1 MNKVDQDVFAPR
13 QFSSVAYQELP
24 MMDNTLPPLGIDVSK
39 LTLDVRL
46 LSQHRPGPP
55 RRFANSADG
64 QSLLEQWLESQGTS
78 RVHACLEATGTYSDA
93 IATFLFEHGHQVSI
107 INPARVTA
115 FRVSEGIRT
124 KTDRHDALVLA
135 RFCEQKRPALW
146 RPTPLEIQRLQG
158 LLGRLDDLQLTMQQE
173 RNRFENLR
181 LDAQLRQDIQAHLSW
196 LQQQREHTLQCACTH
211 VQQHP
216 LLQRACDHLDS
227 IPGIAC
233 LTAMRLYSVYFD
245 QQRFSCAAKLVAYA
259 GLCPAQRLSGTS
271 VHGKSSI
278 SMAGNAQVRKWLYM
292 SALSVLRYDS
302 DFAQWAGELK
312 ARGKCGRVIVVALMR
327 KLLHVVSGILK
338 SEQDYDPHKAFP
350 THDCSPDSQQEHTV

>member
-1 MNKVDQDVFAPR
+1 MDRACW
-13 QFSSVAYQELP
+13 SSGLRVKAL
-24 MMDNTLPPLGIDVSK
+24 
-39 LTLDVRL
+39 
-46 LSQHRPGPP
+46 
-55 RRFANSADG
+55 A
-64 QSLLEQWLESQGTS
+64 

-196 LQQQREHTLQCACTH
+196 LQQQREHTL
-211 VQQHP
+211 
-216 LLQRACDHLDS
+216 LQRACDHLDS

-278 SMAGNAQVRKWLYM
+278 SMAGNAQVHKWLYM

-312 ARGKCGRVIVVALMR
+312 ARGKGGRVIVVAIMR